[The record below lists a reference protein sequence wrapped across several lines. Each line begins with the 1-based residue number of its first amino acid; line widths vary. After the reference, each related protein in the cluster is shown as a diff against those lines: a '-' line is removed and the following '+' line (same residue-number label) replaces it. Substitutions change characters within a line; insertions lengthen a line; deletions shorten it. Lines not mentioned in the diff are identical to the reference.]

1 MNVKVELANAGISK
15 SAIEALR
22 KQDLL
27 DAELLRAATTRQL
40 QSIVTMGMAI
50 KIKKLFPSHQR
61 CSRAKMPTRQLL
73 ERLAAHDLDAV
84 KQARKRWQQQC
95 IFVTLKSGALDVEA
109 TLNYLSWAA
118 DHGTAPRFKNSEG
131 IAAVLI
137 DIDTLLNERI
147 ALDPLTGALSIPGD
161 PLADLDERKRLLVSF
176 AVVTNRI
183 DRCDDPFT
191 VRDQMS
197 SEVLVGRW
205 AQIDFDMT
213 AAERQMDPL
222 FERAKARLW
231 RQRHNPQQGCS
242 NTVHTGTPHVGTPHV
257 GRPPRAGLI
266 PGCIGSPPAVIRP
279 GQGMQ

>member
-1 MNVKVELANAGISK
+1 MNVTVELANAGISK
-15 SAIEALR
+15 TAIEALR

-27 DAELLRAATTRQL
+27 DAELLRATSMRQL
-40 QSIVTMGMAI
+40 QSIVTLGMAI
-50 KIKKLFPSHQR
+50 KIKKLFPCQQR

-109 TLNYLSWAA
+109 TLNYLSWSG

-131 IAAVLI
+131 VAAVLI
-137 DIDTLLNERI
+137 DIDTLLNTRI

-176 AVVTNRI
+176 AVVANRI

-191 VRDQMS
+191 IRDQLS
-197 SEVLVGRW
+197 SAVLVGRW

-231 RQRHNPQQGCS
+231 RQRHNHNPQQGCL
-242 NTVHTGTPHVGTPHV
+242 NTVHTGTPHVG
-257 GRPPRAGLI
+257 RSPRAGLI